1 MPNEVF
7 NNSGSALAEEVDL
20 FTQDDRSSEE
30 TSLRY
35 PYAVPT
41 KFRPEDLFRLR
52 GDERNIETLSL
63 EELIQFSVPNVYLT
77 PEDKDPYIANA
88 CVEVLKGRYLYD
100 AETGREYFWSLR
112 LARWV
117 YEPKCTLR
125 LLALLLHPRFSAS
138 GNQVKPPLIRPIA
151 HITKKSDKDA
161 AREAALGSG
170 IAVLHKDYG
179 LAFAKEPSRPFPLV
193 FTSERMMS
201 VRALE
206 NVAKLVQLNPKLKC
220 SSKDFD
226 KCYEILPTPTEYILL
241 DSDELT
247 RVEPHPKYRFT
258 RTTAVAPSMGQVCGT
273 PAEKV
278 MAQIFPDVEQRQA
291 FQRALG
297 AALRNY
303 PGRKNV
309 YVCYGSG
316 SNGKSA
322 MARLVSTA
330 LGELCGTFSKGV
342 MQPRGATEHAT
353 IYTMAGEVNVA
364 FTMEPDRLRAWDTEV
379 IKQLSGGDPMT
390 ARKMY
395 QDEYTFIP
403 SATMFVLANN
413 LPTIRDSDAAF
424 YNRVKV
430 FHMSAHFAESQ
441 EEMREGSVL
450 ADPNLIR
457 QIEEDPSDLLS
468 WILEGLQDYKRRGG
482 FDFPLSVRAS
492 SMYARESGSVF
503 TAFAHEV
510 FNTTDEADEIP
521 IDVAFK
527 MWEEYRARTS
537 SNPRLAPN
545 AAKYMR
551 PLADELGITVEERI
565 NGKTPAKF
573 LGIVPSDEGR
583 DIIRALYA
591 PGLGSSSTMNRST
604 KDWLKHWVEA
614 HPTSE

>member
-1 MPNEVF
+1 
-7 NNSGSALAEEVDL
+7 
-20 FTQDDRSSEE
+20 
-30 TSLRY
+30 
-35 PYAVPT
+35 
-41 KFRPEDLFRLR
+41 
-52 GDERNIETLSL
+52 
-63 EELIQFSVPNVYLT
+63 
-77 PEDKDPYIANA
+77 
-88 CVEVLKGRYLYD
+88 
-100 AETGREYFWSLR
+100 
-112 LARWV
+112 
-117 YEPKCTLR
+117 
-125 LLALLLHPRFSAS
+125 
-138 GNQVKPPLIRPIA
+138 
-151 HITKKSDKDA
+151 
-161 AREAALGSG
+161 
-170 IAVLHKDYG
+170 
-179 LAFAKEPSRPFPLV
+179 
-193 FTSERMMS
+193 
-201 VRALE
+201 
-206 NVAKLVQLNPKLKC
+206 
-220 SSKDFD
+220 
-226 KCYEILPTPTEYILL
+226 
-241 DSDELT
+241 
-247 RVEPHPKYRFT
+247 
-258 RTTAVAPSMGQVCGT
+258 
-273 PAEKV
+273 
-278 MAQIFPDVEQRQA
+278 
-291 FQRALG
+291 
-297 AALRNY
+297 
-303 PGRKNV
+303 
-309 YVCYGSG
+309 
-316 SNGKSA
+316 
-322 MARLVSTA
+322 
-330 LGELCGTFSKGV
+330 
-342 MQPRGATEHAT
+342 
-353 IYTMAGEVNVA
+353 
-364 FTMEPDRLRAWDTEV
+364 
-379 IKQLSGGDPMT
+379 
-390 ARKMY
+390 
-395 QDEYTFIP
+395 
-403 SATMFVLANN
+403 MFVLANN

-551 PLADELGITVEERI
+551 PLADELGITIEERI

-604 KDWLKHWVEA
+604 KDWLKHWGEA